1 MSGIEADHT
10 DPQARLFLT
19 TAWRALEHAGYGPAW
34 LDGRRCGIF
43 VGVAA
48 GDYPSGAAPGAT
60 PPPHAFT
67 GNAQSVLA
75 GRLAYLLNLRG
86 PAVAVDTACSSSLV
100 ALHLACRSIAS
111 GESEVALAGGVFVT
125 STPAF
130 HQLTGSLGMTSP
142 NGVTHAFDD
151 AADGFVAAEGV
162 GVVVLRRLDAAL
174 ADGDSILGVVR
185 ATGTNQDGRTHGLTA
200 PSSRAQAELVADVLD
215 RAGLTAAEI
224 DYVEAHG
231 TGTKLGDPIEAEALG
246 RVFRQHG
253 VTAPGACRIGSVK
266 TNIGHTGPAA
276 GMAGVQKVLL
286 GLAHGLL
293 PASLHHSVPNRHID
307 FAALPLAVCTQAV
320 PWPRRPDRPRRAG
333 VSSFGLSGTNAHVVL
348 EEAANLPARPKL
360 PPGPFLF
367 PLSGRTEAALARRM
381 AELAAWLEAAG
392 QEVPLADIAYTLA
405 VGRRHMA
412 HRHAVLASD
421 HAGLRLALLQ
431 PAASH
436 RASADSVSN
445 SAGALAAARAALL
458 AGRSDPA
465 ALATLGPPIDRARNS
480 IGWHSMLGQ
489 GCAASRCRPILSQKS
504 ATGCRSAA
512 VPAPQPQP
520 TRLYVPVWQAAPAS
534 PGALP
539 STALVFDDDPRLATA
554 LGGRMPL
561 IRHDFAALD
570 DADLAASLLVLHPSP
585 ESDPMALARLLVRL
599 ARRLLAAPATRV
611 LSGRPWRDRSR

>member
-1 MSGIEADHT
+1 MTAPAIDTRVPQAALPAGGEAVAVVGMAGIWPGAPDLDSFWRNLRDGVSSISLPPAGRWPSAPPGTEPWRRGGFLDGVDHFDPLFFEMSGIEADHT

-34 LDGRRCGIF
+34 LDGRRCGTF

-48 GDYPSGAAPGAT
+48 GDYPSGAAPGTT

-86 PAVAVDTACSSSLV
+86 PALAVDTACSSSLV

-111 GESEVALAGGVFVT
+111 GESEVALAAGVFVT

-162 GVVVLRRLDAAL
+162 GVLVLRRLDAAL
-174 ADGDSILGVVR
+174 ADGDPILGVVR

-215 RAGLTAAEI
+215 RAELTAAEI

-231 TGTKLGDPIEAEALG
+231 TGTKLGDPIEVEALG

-276 GMAGVQKVLL
+276 GIAGVQKVLL
-286 GLAHGLL
+286 SLAHGLL

-307 FAALPLAVCTQAV
+307 FAALPLAVCT
-320 PWPRRPDRPRRAG
+320 RG
-333 VSSFGLSGTNAHVVL
+333 S
-348 EEAANLPARPKL
+348 
-360 PPGPFLF
+360 
-367 PLSGRTEAALARRM
+367 
-381 AELAAWLEAAG
+381 
-392 QEVPLADIAYTLA
+392 
-405 VGRRHMA
+405 
-412 HRHAVLASD
+412 
-421 HAGLRLALLQ
+421 
-431 PAASH
+431 
-436 RASADSVSN
+436 
-445 SAGALAAARAALL
+445 ALAAASGPTAPRRSFLLRAVGHQRACGVGGGTRPAGSAKVAQGPLL
-458 AGRSDPA
+458 
-465 ALATLGPPIDRARNS
+465 
-480 IGWHSMLGQ
+480 
-489 GCAASRCRPILSQKS
+489 
-504 ATGCRSAA
+504 
-512 VPAPQPQP
+512 VPA
-520 TRLYVPVWQAAPAS
+520 VWP
-534 PGALP
+534 
-539 STALVFDDDPRLATA
+539 
-554 LGGRMPL
+554 
-561 IRHDFAALD
+561 H
-570 DADLAASLLVLHPSP
+570 
-585 ESDPMALARLLVRL
+585 
-599 ARRLLAAPATRV
+599 
-611 LSGRPWRDRSR
+611 